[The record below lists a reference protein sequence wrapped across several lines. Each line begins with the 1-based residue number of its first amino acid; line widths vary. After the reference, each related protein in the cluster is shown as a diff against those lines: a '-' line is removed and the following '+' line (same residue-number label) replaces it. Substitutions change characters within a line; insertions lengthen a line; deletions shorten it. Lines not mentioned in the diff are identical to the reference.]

1 MRGKR
6 GFPGIGAIV
15 AGAVVCGVLATP
27 RVALAIP
34 VPDPPPAPAPVQA
47 QAPSPAHAPAP
58 VQAPSPSP
66 SPVQAQVPAPAPAQA
81 PVQAPVPAPVQAS
94 VRTSIG
100 GGTGRSLAGGSSSLS
115 AHPSLGHFGAP
126 VDRPLRGRVTLAGPT
141 GETIAFRLVNPAL
154 LPAGI
159 TLDADGLLGGASRV
173 PGTWTVPVEAC
184 VASGGCATGTVTI
197 TITCECARSLSPAS
211 SLADAPCSDGDSGGD
226 VTTA

>member
-6 GFPGIGAIV
+6 GFPGIGAVV

-34 VPDPPPAPAPVQA
+34 VPDPPPAP
-47 QAPSPAHAPAP
+47 
-58 VQAPSPSP
+58 
-66 SPVQAQVPAPAPAQA
+66 SPVQVPAPVQA

-100 GGTGRSLAGGSSSLS
+100 GGTGRPLAGGSSSLS

-126 VDRPLRGRVTLAGPT
+126 VDRPLRGRITLAGPT

-173 PGTWTVPVEAC
+173 PGTWTVPIEAC

-197 TITCECARSLSPAS
+197 TITCECARSPSPAP
-211 SLADAPCSDGDSGGD
+211 SLAGVPCSDGGSGGD